1 MRYAILGTTQALRDD
16 GTPAA
21 LAGGRLRALLTALAL
36 RPGRVIGADALI
48 DEVWDGDPPA
58 GATGALQALIGRLRR
73 AIGHDAVGSVD
84 GGYRL
89 EAAPEDV
96 DLYRFERLADEG
108 ARALADGDPVKAAG
122 LLGDALALWRG
133 AALADLPDRGTAA
146 VRSEALR
153 RDAQRQ
159 RLTAELALGRAG
171 PILPEL
177 AELAA
182 AHPLDEPLRAL
193 HIRALRAAGR
203 TADALAA
210 YEAVRRDLADQLGA
224 DPSPEL
230 RALHAELLNPPPL
243 PGDRP
248 VGGNPPGPG
257 GSAAGRAQSRARG
270 TRTPTP
276 GSETRGPTA
285 APGPRPADHGQD
297 GRDHRTGPASGGDGQ
312 GGPAEY
318 GPGGPVMG
326 AAAGEAAD
334 GGASGRRGAAVAGEA
349 RPVPGNARARLT
361 SFVGREADLAAV
373 RGDLSRARLVTLTGP
388 GGTGKTR
395 LSQEAGDLVAPRWKD
410 GVWYVELAPVSDPR
424 TVPEAVISS
433 LGLRETLLHSGS
445 ATEAALSVE
454 TKTKDPAR
462 QLTDYCAS
470 RELLLVLDNCEHVIG
485 AAATLTEQLLAHC
498 PGVSVLATS
507 REPLGVPGEL
517 VRPLDPLP
525 DPTALRLLADRGA
538 AARPGFSVD
547 EDPVACAELC
557 RRLDGLPLAIELAAA
572 RLRSLSP
579 RQLADRLDDRFR
591 LLTGGSRTL
600 LPRQQTL
607 RAVVDWSWDLLDP
620 AERVLL
626 RRLAV
631 FRGGWTL
638 EAVEAICPDPEGTG
652 PDEAGPAKAADGA
665 REGVRID
672 ALDAA
677 ALLASLVDK
686 SLVLADLTDDGVRHR
701 MLETISEYATER
713 LEESG
718 ERAAVERRHLTYFR
732 EYVRTADPM
741 LRGAGRGQHRG
752 AGEEGVG
759 QLVWLERLEREHEN
773 LRAALRRAVETGDEQ
788 DALLLVL
795 SCCWFWEVRNY
806 QSERRHWPAAVA
818 AMGPDPF
825 ETPPALEPLDRGPL
839 DDPPPLEGERLLE
852 ARRWVRIE
860 DMASMQGETDW
871 WEHPKLARI
880 GRALIETYPPHLPQ
894 SARFP
899 GILRPYGAFFSGDFS
914 RLGPLMD
921 ETVESCRVH
930 GRQWE
935 LAFALQ
941 LRAKINNDIS
951 ERLADALADI
961 AESRGLFQRLGDE
974 WGTAETLSAEAE
986 AASNGGEWA
995 RAAQC
1000 CREGIALA
1008 RKIGSHQ
1015 HVPVL
1020 TVRMGEALFHSG
1032 EEDEGERLL
1041 REGVADADKYAAAS
1055 EGAGFFGRVLLAQVL
1070 SRRGRFDEALE
1081 LIDDAL
1087 DATVRHA
1094 NGVPGF
1100 IKGLLHAM
1108 RGSLIGRAGDPETG
1122 LRLID
1127 DGVAEL
1133 SRHPLATV
1141 ITPRLAI
1148 MLSPGVVDLLTMLA
1162 TADGADQERAVRRAR
1177 RAVALLNANG
1187 RLRPSVMAPA
1197 ERQDMEQAEGRLR
1210 ELLTDAGYEAAHAES
1225 DGLTLEEAVALM
1237 RDVD

>member
-1 MRYAILGTTQALRDD
+1 SGT
-16 GTPAA
+16 
-21 LAGGRLRALLTALAL
+21 GG
-36 RPGRVIGADALI
+36 
-48 DEVWDGDPPA
+48 
-58 GATGALQALIGRLRR
+58 
-73 AIGHDAVGSVD
+73 
-84 GGYRL
+84 
-89 EAAPEDV
+89 
-96 DLYRFERLADEG
+96 
-108 ARALADGDPVKAAG
+108 
-122 LLGDALALWRG
+122 
-133 AALADLPDRGTAA
+133 
-146 VRSEALR
+146 
-153 RDAQRQ
+153 
-159 RLTAELALGRAG
+159 
-171 PILPEL
+171 
-177 AELAA
+177 
-182 AHPLDEPLRAL
+182 
-193 HIRALRAAGR
+193 
-203 TADALAA
+203 
-210 YEAVRRDLADQLGA
+210 
-224 DPSPEL
+224 
-230 RALHAELLNPPPL
+230 
-243 PGDRP
+243 
-248 VGGNPPGPG
+248 
-257 GSAAGRAQSRARG
+257 
-270 TRTPTP
+270 
-276 GSETRGPTA
+276 
-285 APGPRPADHGQD
+285 
-297 GRDHRTGPASGGDGQ
+297 
-312 GGPAEY
+312 
-318 GPGGPVMG
+318 
-326 AAAGEAAD
+326 
-334 GGASGRRGAAVAGEA
+334 A

-454 TKTKDPAR
+454 TKAKDPAR
-462 QLTDYCAS
+462 QLADYCAS

-485 AAATLTEQLLAHC
+485 AAAALAEQLLAHC
-498 PGVSVLATS
+498 PDVSVLATS

-638 EAVEAICPDPEGTG
+638 EAVEAICPDPGATDPGATDPGE
-652 PDEAGPAKAADGA
+652 AAD
-665 REGVRID
+665 GVRID

-788 DALLLVL
+788 EALLLVL
-795 SCCWFWEVRNY
+795 SCCWFWEIRNY
-806 QSERRHWPAAVA
+806 QSERRHWPAAVS

-825 ETPPALEPLDRGPL
+825 ETPPALEPLDRSPL

-860 DMASMQGETDW
+860 DMASFEGETDW

-899 GILRPYGAFFSGDFS
+899 GILRPYGAFFSGDFT
-914 RLGPLMD
+914 RLGALMD
-921 ETVESCRVH
+921 ETVESCRTH
-930 GRQWE
+930 NRQWE
-935 LAFALQ
+935 LAYSLQ
-941 LRAKINNDIS
+941 LRAKVNNDIS
-951 ERLADALADI
+951 DRLADALADV
-961 AESRGLFQRLGDE
+961 AESRRLFQRLGDE

-1020 TVRMGEALFHSG
+1020 TVRMGEALFHAG
-1032 EEDEGERLL
+1032 REEEGERLL
-1041 REGVADADKYAAAS
+1041 REGVAEADSYAAAS
-1055 EGAGFFGRVLLAQVL
+1055 EGAGFYGRVLLANVL
-1070 SRRGRFDEALE
+1070 SRRGKLAEAME

-1087 DATVRHA
+1087 DATVRGA
-1094 NGVPGF
+1094 SGVPAF
-1100 IKGLLHAM
+1100 IKGLLNAM
-1108 RGSLIGRAGDPETG
+1108 RGYLIGLAGEPETG
-1122 LRLID
+1122 LRMVE

-1133 SRHPLATV
+1133 SRHPLADV

-1148 MLSPGVVDLLTMLA
+1148 LLSPAVVELLTSLA
-1162 TADGADQERAVRRAR
+1162 VAGGADQERAVRRAR

-1187 RLRPSVMAPA
+1187 RLRPAVMPPA
-1197 ERQDMEQAEGRLR
+1197 ERREMERAELRLR
-1210 ELLTDAGYEAAHAES
+1210 DVLTDAGYEAAHAES
-1225 DGLTLEEAVALM
+1225 DGLTVEEAVALM